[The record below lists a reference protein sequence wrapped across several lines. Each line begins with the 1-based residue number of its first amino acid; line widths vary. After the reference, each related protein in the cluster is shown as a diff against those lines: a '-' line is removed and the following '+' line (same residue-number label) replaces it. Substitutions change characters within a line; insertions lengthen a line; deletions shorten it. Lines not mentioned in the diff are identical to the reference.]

1 MSKYW
6 SELDEIDY
14 KFVSVPKALFTN
26 FKDVSVQAKWV
37 YSILLDRLMV
47 SRKNVDRFS
56 DEEGLFLY
64 FRQEELAEILGVT
77 KRSVITIFNELK
89 KKGLIETRTSGLGKP
104 KKIYVAK
111 LSSMVRG
118 EENFTTEVKKTSP
131 RTGRKLHPRS
141 EENFTPE
148 VKKTSP
154 HIESNTNMSK
164 TKESNTEFT
173 FRATPKNES
182 RFKPP
187 TVDEVQAYIA
197 EKGFTFSAEEF
208 VASNEQK
215 GWVVGRNQTPMK
227 NWKAACTI
235 WQKNQQRFSARDKP
249 TPSGEDLNKKWGILN
264 YDEYLEKEKE
274 NGRKDTADNETF
286 GASFSDGGFGMFG
299 P

>member
-14 KFVSVPKALFTN
+14 KFVSVPRVLFTD

-89 KKGLIETRTSGLGKP
+89 QKGLIATRTSGLGKP
-104 KKIYVAK
+104 KKIYVTK

-131 RTGRKLHPRS
+131 QTGRKLHLRG
-141 EENFTPE
+141 EENFTQE

-154 HIESNTNMSK
+154 HIESNTNKSK

-187 TVDEVQAYIA
+187 TVEEVQAYIA

-235 WQKNQQRFSARDKP
+235 WQKNKQRFSARDKP